1 MTVQSES
8 DSQSQSVSPGPGLG
22 RSGSDGESPSRQPLP
37 VPPGERAPVPWR
49 TLADGRG
56 RLEHRPAPR
65 LGRAVAVFGVASV
78 VALVSILVI
87 GATVTRTAAEREALR
102 SARVA
107 ANVLATTVIEPALED
122 GLVTGDP
129 EAVARMDDVVQR
141 SRVISGNRVRI
152 KLWTAD
158 GRIVYSDEPRIV
170 GQVFPLDDGES
181 RTLLGGQP
189 VAELSDLDGPEN
201 VYERQLGTPL
211 LEVYRHVTLPNGTN
225 LLFETYS
232 RYSQITERRAQIQR
246 EFVPVTVGAVLL
258 LQLCQLPLVWTL
270 VQRLRASQRSSE
282 RLLRRAID
290 ASTAERRRIA
300 GNVHDDVVQG
310 LAGASFVIAGAVDQV
325 ERGGQ
330 PKVAEELREAAR
342 GIRQSIGGLRS
353 TLVEIYPP
361 SVSLAGLPAALADL
375 VAPLRAQGIEAVAL
389 TPATVELPRSVEALV
404 FRVAQEALRNVAQHS
419 AARTARLTLTVVPG
433 LVTLDVA
440 DDGAGMDVDRALRR
454 SDGHVGM
461 KVLCDLADDAGARLQ
476 IASAPGAGTTI
487 RLEVQT
493 P

>member
-1 MTVQSES
+1 MTVQS
-8 DSQSQSVSPGPGLG
+8 QHPQ
-22 RSGSDGESPSRQPLP
+22 P
-37 VPPGERAPVPWR
+37 VPAAEPAPWR

-56 RLEHRPAPR
+56 RLEHRPVPR
-65 LGRAVAVFGVASV
+65 MGRAIAVFVLASG
-78 VALVSILVI
+78 VALVSILLI
-87 GATVTRTAAEREALR
+87 GATVTGDAAEREALR
-102 SARVA
+102 DARVA
-107 ANVLATTVIEPALED
+107 ADLLATTVIEPALRDE
-122 GLVTGDP
+122 LLTGQDA
-129 EAVARMDDVVQR
+129 AVARMAERVER

-158 GRIVYSDEPRIV
+158 GRVVYSDEPRLI
-170 GQVFPLDDGES
+170 GQVFALDDDEAQ
-181 RTLLGGQP
+181 TLRGGDP
-189 VAELSDLDGPEN
+189 VAELSELDGPEN
-201 VYERQLGTPL
+201 VYERRLGTPL

-232 RYSQITERRAQIQR
+232 RYSQITERRSEIQR
-246 EFVPVTVGAVLL
+246 EFVPVTLGAVLL

-300 GNVHDDVVQG
+300 GNVHDSVVQG

-330 PKVAEELREAAR
+330 PKVADELREAAR
-342 GIRQSIGGLRS
+342 GIRQSIGGLRA

-361 SVSLAGLPAALADL
+361 SVSIAGLPAALADL
-375 VAPLRAQGIEAVAL
+375 VAPLRAQGIDAEAI
-389 TPATVELPRSVEALV
+389 TPPAVELPRSVEALV

-419 AARTARLTLTVVPG
+419 GARTARLALTVEPG
-433 LVTLDVA
+433 LVRLEVA
-440 DDGAGMDVDRALRR
+440 DDGSGLDVDRALGRQ
-454 SDGHVGM
+454 DGHVGM
-461 KVLCDLADDAGARLQ
+461 KVLCDLAEEAGALLQ
-476 IASAPGAGTTI
+476 IASAPDAGTTV
-487 RLEVQT
+487 RLEVDI